1 VKAVVLDHTKL
12 GEQDLILTLLGSDG
26 CQLRAVAKGG
36 RKPGGRLASR
46 CELFCE
52 CDLLVAAGRSLD
64 VVAEAQ
70 LLEPHARI
78 RGDLERLSAAS
89 ALCEVARVTSYEDA
103 PDPFPFPLLVRALTA
118 VEEAADRPHLDL
130 VCAGYAMKAVAHQ
143 GLRPQLA
150 ACVAC
155 GSADPRWFSVA
166 AGGVLCGECVGK
178 VEGAEHVTSEQL
190 AWLEA
195 LIGLTFDELLTAD
208 IDPDTAS
215 WLVHAAHAWC
225 AAHLDCRL
233 RSWEFM
239 RGL

>member
-1 VKAVVLDHTKL
+1 VKAIVLDHTKL
-12 GEQDLILTLLGSDG
+12 GEQDLILSLLGSDG

-89 ALCEVARVTSYEDA
+89 ALCEVAKVTSYEDA
-103 PDPFPFPLLVRALTA
+103 PDPFLFPLLMRSLAA
-118 VEEAADRPHLDL
+118 VEEAVDRPHLDL
-130 VCAGYAMKAVAHQ
+130 VCAGYAMKAAAHQ

-155 GSADPRWFSVA
+155 GSANPRWFSVA
-166 AGGVLCGECVGK
+166 AGGVLCGECAGK
-178 VEGAEHVTSEQL
+178 VEGAEHITAERR

-195 LIGLTFDELLTAD
+195 LIGLTFDELLAAD
-208 IDPDTAS
+208 VDPGTAS
-215 WLVHAAHAWC
+215 WLVHVAHGWC
-225 AAHLDCRL
+225 ATHLDCRL